1 MAANPM
7 GQLPN
12 FGFTSG
18 SVAERPEDLTFF
30 EDCKLYQDESHL
42 ILLNKEPEGDSFDQR
57 YKIICSINF
66 KSIVEICPYVDSS
79 SASSNKYNLR
89 SSNIL

>member
-18 SVAERPEDLTFF
+18 SVAERPTDLTVF

-42 ILLNKEPEGDSFDQR
+42 ILLGKEPEGDNFEKR
-57 YKIICSINF
+57 FKIICSINF
-66 KSIVEICPYVDSS
+66 KSIVEIVPYVDPS
-79 SASSNKYNLR
+79 
-89 SSNIL
+89 